1 MGIRARVTD
10 AMKLAMKEK
19 DTLGLST
26 LRLINAAIKDR
37 DIAARG
43 EGKGEGVS
51 DDEILALLAKMVKQR
66 RESAQVYEE
75 GGRLELA
82 DKELEE
88 IKTIEVFLPK
98 QLTEEEVAD
107 AIEAAISKLGAES
120 MRDMGRVI
128 GMLKSQY
135 AGQMDFGRVG
145 PMVKDRL
152 G

>member
-1 MGIRARVTD
+1 
-10 AMKLAMKEK
+10 
-19 DTLGLST
+19 
-26 LRLINAAIKDR
+26 
-37 DIAARG
+37 
-43 EGKGEGVS
+43 
-51 DDEILALLAKMVKQR
+51 
-66 RESAQVYEE
+66 SAQVYEE

-98 QLTEEEVAD
+98 QLTDEQVTD
-107 AIEAAISKLGAES
+107 AIEAAIAKLGAQS

-135 AGQMDFGRVG
+135 AGQMDFGKVG